1 MSKRDNP
8 SFLKVVG
15 KAFQVLEA
23 TAQAKD
29 GWHIS
34 DLARTLRQPKATIYR
49 IFFTL
54 QELGYV
60 EKDASD
66 VYRLAPRIKGFTHDV
81 GREVLSRV
89 ARPHMERLL
98 VQFEQT
104 VNLAVLDDHRVYYL
118 EILEGLRSI
127 RMAATTNTYAV
138 LHTAALGKAMLA
150 YFEPKRV
157 EELLSLTNFTML
169 TPKTVPSRP
178 ALIKQLIRFRRQG
191 YALDDEEVELG
202 ARCVAAPIFDAQA
215 KPWAAM
221 SISGPVS
228 HIRMQDVEKIGRAVA
243 DACQK
248 ISAQGGFKGLPA
260 QE

>member
-1 MSKRDNP
+1 MAKRDNP

-15 KAFQVLEA
+15 KAFEVLEA

-29 GWHIS
+29 GSRIS
-34 DLARTLRQPKATIYR
+34 DLARTLGQPKATVYR
-49 IFFTL
+49 IFYTL

-60 EKDASD
+60 EKDATD
-66 VYRLAPRIKGFTHDV
+66 VYRLTARIKGGFTHDV

-104 VNLAVLDDHRVYYL
+104 VNLAVLDDHRVFYL

-127 RMAATTNTYAV
+127 RMAATTHTYEA
-138 LHTAALGKAMLA
+138 LHTPALGKAMLA
-150 YFEPKRV
+150 FFEPGQA
-157 EELLSLTNFTML
+157 EELLSQTSFTML
-169 TPKTVPSRP
+169 TPKTVPSLP
-178 ALIKQLIRFRRQG
+178 SLMKQLVKFRKQG

-202 ARCVAAPIFDAQA
+202 ARCVAAPIFNAQG
-215 KPWAAM
+215 KPWAAI

-228 HIRMQDVEKIGRAVA
+228 HIRMQDVEKIGQAVT

-248 ISAQGGFKGLPA
+248 ISAQGGFKRIH
-260 QE
+260 E